1 MKYYKDSNKKVY
13 GYESDGSQD
22 HIISKD
28 LISITEK
35 EAKEIIDARYVLTY
49 KDKREA
55 EYPLLQDQLDDI
67 YHNGIDGW
75 KKTIKAIKDKYPKE

>member
-1 MKYYKDSNKKVY
+1 MKYFKDKKNIVY
-13 GYESDGSQD
+13 AYESDGSQD

-28 LISITEK
+28 LTKITEK

-55 EYPLLQDQLDDI
+55 EYPLLQDLP
-67 YHNGIDGW
+67 NC
-75 KKTIKAIKDKYPKE
+75 